1 MYTYLALGDSYTI
14 GEQVRM
20 EDNFPHQLVKLLHE
34 QSIETATPVII
45 AQTGW
50 TTGEL
55 AAAIREH
62 NIDETFS
69 FVTLLIGVNNQ
80 YRGQP
85 IEEYTSEF
93 EDLLRQAVTFA
104 GDSPQHV
111 FVLSIPDWGATPFV
125 VADGK
130 DPRRV
135 AKEIDHYN
143 ATCRSVTEK
152 AGCHYLDI
160 TESTRENAGK
170 KGFIAPD
177 NLHPSAMEYAIWAE
191 RLAPMVAGALKT

>member
-20 EDNFPHQLVKLLHE
+20 EDNFPHQLVTALRK
-34 QSIETATPVII
+34 QSIETAAPVII

-50 TTGEL
+50 TTDEL

-62 NIDETFS
+62 HIDETFS

-80 YRGQP
+80 YRGRP
-85 IEEYTSEF
+85 VEEYKSEF
-93 EDLLRQAVTFA
+93 EDLLRQAITFA
-104 GDSPQHV
+104 GGSARHV
-111 FVLSIPDWGATPFV
+111 FVLSIPDWGTTPFV
-125 VADGK
+125 VGDGK
-130 DPRRV
+130 DPKQV
-135 AKEIDHYN
+135 AKEIDQYN
-143 ATCRSVTEK
+143 ASCRSMTEQ

-160 TESTRENAGK
+160 TDSTRENAGK
-170 KGFIAPD
+170 KGFLAPD

-191 RLAPMVAGALKT
+191 RLAPVVAGTLKA